1 MISQELKRLL
11 VKRRKLPLFQFIGN
25 LDEDWCTMLAERAK
39 TAESTAEASKENN
52 ITFDRYDFLEFYD
65 QRKTN
70 VFLPDVF
77 KVFGEVYDLRFGV
90 LEAGKTLPPH
100 VDHPKDLRFIAVLEG
115 EHVFRIVDKVKDE
128 RVMKKGELWFI
139 NSSYNHEVENTT
151 SDQRIALLGKF
162 KDETQL
168 LRTRA

>member
-1 MISQELKRLL
+1 
-11 VKRRKLPLFQFIGN
+11 
-25 LDEDWCTMLAERAK
+25 MLAERAK

-90 LEAGKTLPPH
+90 LEAGKTLPLH